1 MGIGADVIAA
11 LTGGGAAVARME
23 IARLASAAVTRLS
36 SRGRVAREL
45 AKVADVAARSDA
57 DLAKEMDRLTS
68 AEQTSAAAQLDEA
81 LVYDED
87 DPDERAATA
96 ALVSQAEQ
104 VRQLLVNHGL
114 IAGTNSGVAVT
125 TNTGQII
132 TQSGSGTVHA
142 PFHVGGD
149 YHAGPAQ
156 S

>member
-1 MGIGADVIAA
+1 VDIGADIIAA
-11 LTGGGAAVARME
+11 LSGGGAAVARME
-23 IARLASAAVTRLS
+23 IARLVSSAVTRLS
-36 SRGRVAREL
+36 SRGRMAREL
-45 AKVADVAARSDA
+45 ARVADVAARSDA
-57 DLAKEMDRLTS
+57 DLAQEMDRLTP

-132 TQSGSGTVHA
+132 SQSGSGTVHA

>member
-1 MGIGADVIAA
+1 MDIGADVIAA
-11 LTGGGAAVARME
+11 LTGGGGAVARME
-23 IARLASAAVTRLS
+23 IARLVTGAVTRLS

-45 AKVADVAARSDA
+45 ARVADVAARSDA
-57 DLAKEMDRLTS
+57 DLAKEMDRLTP
-68 AEQTSAAAQLDEA
+68 AEQSSAAAQLDEA

-87 DPDERAATA
+87 DPDERAATEALA
-96 ALVSQAEQ
+96 AQARE

-114 IAGTNSGVAVT
+114 IAGTNSGIAVT

-132 TQSGSGTVHA
+132 SQTGSGTVHA

-149 YHAGPAQ
+149 YHAGSAQ